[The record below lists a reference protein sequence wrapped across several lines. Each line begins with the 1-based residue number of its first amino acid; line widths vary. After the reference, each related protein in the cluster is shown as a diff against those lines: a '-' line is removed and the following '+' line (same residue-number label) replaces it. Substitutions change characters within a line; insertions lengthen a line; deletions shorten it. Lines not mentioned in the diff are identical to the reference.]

1 MPQSLFYDIHVP
13 RFVSWRDMSN
23 THLSFWHN
31 VKNFVRIKFII
42 MSIACRF
49 HFVDVVLTMNI
60 RISMLEIIFSG
71 SVAVRNYPISV
82 ITFPKILIIWSNNDS
97 NIVYFIFKKSLIIC
111 ILEITRVQQG
121 TAIYAVLHKN
131 KITEKLQRS
140 DECYWQCLIF
150 SYLCNTNKKKWW
162 MLLTVSD
169 LFLIFAT
176 QTKEVINVIDSVW
189 SLQHKR
195 KKWWMLLRASVLSSS
210 YHCNTKQTTM
220 ILFLLRPSTNLK
232 FPNQSNVSEKM
243 LEFPLSSVQDGNYRI
258 KAHKSAFARC
268 RCFYSELK
276 GKTILDFFY
285 FLSPVRCR
293 YINIFFIRKINT
305 HCGVLLQ
312 IYIMC
317 MYTRVRKT
325 IWWYERC

>member
-1 MPQSLFYDIHVP
+1 MNVIDSV
-13 RFVSWRDMSN
+13 
-23 THLSFWHN
+23 LS
-31 VKNFVRIKFII
+31 
-42 MSIACRF
+42 
-49 HFVDVVLTMNI
+49 
-60 RISMLEIIFSG
+60 
-71 SVAVRNYPISV
+71 
-82 ITFPKILIIWSNNDS
+82 
-97 NIVYFIFKKSLIIC
+97 
-111 ILEITRVQQG
+111 
-121 TAIYAVLHKN
+121 
-131 KITEKLQRS
+131 
-140 DECYWQCLIF
+140 F

-169 LFLIFAT
+169 LFLIFA
-176 QTKEVINVIDSVW
+176 EVINVIDSVW

-276 GKTILDFFY
+276 RKTILDFFY
-285 FLSPVRCR
+285 FIFSPVSVYQ
-293 YINIFFIRKINT
+293 YILYTKI
-305 HCGVLLQ
+305 
-312 IYIMC
+312 IKKIK
-317 MYTRVRKT
+317 YTLSSPFANLYYVHVD
-325 IWWYERC
+325 